1 MQLEEEYQDK
11 TRKDFLGQLLNKRRH
26 VCNIRISLRISKII
40 EKSSLRIKEQ
50 LLDIIKSKRGSE
62 KCCKTCGSVQ
72 WIDHEEHNRGMNEEL
87 VAVTITEK
95 EDGWVQIATDPI
107 SP

>member
-1 MQLEEEYQDK
+1 MQLEEEYQIK

-40 EKSSLRIKEQ
+40 EESSVRIKEQ
-50 LLDIIKSKRGSE
+50 LLHFIKSKRDSE

-72 WIDHEEHNRGMNEEL
+72 WIDHDEHNRGVNKEL

-95 EDGWVQIATDPI
+95 EYGWVQIVTDPI
-107 SP
+107 ST